1 MWHQSTV
8 PLANRSLEVNRS
20 RLPPPSVSAKPTR
33 PTAGRAARSAS
44 RLVATSSIPEA
55 PTRANPSRER
65 CPSGACGS
73 ADCLTG
79 GASGTLHRVGQ
90 RGLPRAAPLKGHNGS
105 VARSEGRSMGSTR
118 GGARRGAKP
127 KRSVRAH
134 VVGLGVGAFVAL
146 VAWGALVWSAIPF
159 GRSARGGDS
168 GKWVYLAAASIGA
181 VVCLFLSLW
190 LLTMLLRRVGILEDD
205 HEPAHPHRDSHQ
217 PAPHRH

>member
-1 MWHQSTV
+1 M
-8 PLANRSLEVNRS
+8 
-20 RLPPPSVSAKPTR
+20 
-33 PTAGRAARSAS
+33 ARSAEKA
-44 RLVATSSIPEA
+44 VGTS
-55 PTRANPSRER
+55 
-65 CPSGACGS
+65 
-73 ADCLTG
+73 
-79 GASGTLHRVGQ
+79 
-90 RGLPRAAPLKGHNGS
+90 
-105 VARSEGRSMGSTR
+105 R

-127 KRSVRAH
+127 KRSVRPQLL
-134 VVGLGVGAFVAL
+134 GLALVALVPL
-146 VAWGALVWSAIPF
+146 VAWGVLVWMAIHF